1 MTSERREELRQV
13 LEERRR
19 SVVAALKDGMKVVRA
34 EHGSHSRDEV
44 LDDVEASEAEVQGDL
59 ELAIVEIRSE
69 MLVRIDE
76 ALARLKQGVYGD
88 CVACGEEI
96 AERRLRA
103 LPFALRCRDCEE
115 EWETAALKARPA
127 RRRTGSLFMDL
138 PA

>member
-19 SVVAALKDGMKVVRA
+19 SVIAAMRDGMRVVRA
-34 EHGSHSRDEV
+34 EHGSLGRTEV
-44 LDDVEASEAEVQGDL
+44 LDDVEASEAEAQGDL

-69 MLVRIDE
+69 MLTRIDE

-88 CVACGEEI
+88 CFACGEEI

-103 LPFALRCRDCEE
+103 LPFAVRCRDCEE
-115 EWETAALKARPA
+115 AWEAATLKERASRRRPA
-127 RRRTGSLFMDL
+127 SLYLDL

>member
-19 SVVAALKDGMKVVRA
+19 TVVAALKDGMKVVRA
-34 EHGSHSRDEV
+34 EHGSHARAEV
-44 LDDVEASEAEVQGDL
+44 VDDVEASEAEAQGDL

-88 CVACGEEI
+88 CFACGEEI

-103 LPFALRCRDCEE
+103 LPFAVRCRDCEE
-115 EWETAALKARPA
+115 EWEAATSKTRAA
-127 RRRTGSLFMDL
+127 RRRPTSLFMDI